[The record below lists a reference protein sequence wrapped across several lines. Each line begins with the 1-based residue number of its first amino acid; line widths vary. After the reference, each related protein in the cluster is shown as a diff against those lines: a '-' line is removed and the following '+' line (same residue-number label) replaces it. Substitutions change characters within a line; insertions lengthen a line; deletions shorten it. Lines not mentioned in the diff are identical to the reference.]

1 MMAAGRAAELG
12 AKVALVE
19 KNQSL
24 GKKLII
30 TGGGRCNILHAEFD
44 THLLVEKYGKK
55 GKSLFSAFSQLDAQA
70 AWDFFESRGLKL
82 KIEAEHRAFPKS
94 ENAEDV
100 RRVLME
106 YMSEHGV
113 EILSNTQILAL
124 ESDGSVITNIIH
136 DSGLIVGKN
145 YVVATGGKSH
155 PETGSTGD
163 GFLWMSKLGHTVI
176 ESDPALVPIAI
187 KNRWVKRASGISL
200 KNVRL
205 TILQGGA
212 RHESAIGKMLFT
224 HVGVSGP
231 LVLNMSKRVGEL
243 LKDGDVA
250 LSIDLFPKTDHAAL
264 DDLLLQQFEK
274 GKNKLLKNNI
284 GDVVQPRLAQEL
296 LIQANIDPATPLYR
310 LTRDDR
316 KAFVQ
321 ILKNVPL
328 AVKGL
333 LGTDKAVVTGGGVT
347 LKEIEFKTMRSKLYE
362 NLYLAGDIL
371 DFDRP
376 SGGFSLQIC
385 WTTGYIAGAN
395 AAKSHVQNVR

>member
-19 KNQSL
+19 KNQTL
-24 GKKLII
+24 GNKLII

-70 AWDFFESRGLKL
+70 TWDFFESRGLKL

-94 ENAEDV
+94 ERAEDV
-100 RRVLME
+100 RTTLME
-106 YMSEHGV
+106 YMAEHGV
-113 EILSNTQILAL
+113 EILSNTQVLSI
-124 ESDGSVITNIIH
+124 ESDGSMITKIIH
-136 DSGLIVGKN
+136 DGGLIVAKN

-163 GFLWMSKLGHTVI
+163 GFLWMKKLGHTVI

-187 KNRWVKRASGISL
+187 KNRWVERTSGISL

-205 TILQGGA
+205 TIVQGTT

-243 LKDGDVA
+243 LKNGEVT
-250 LSIDLFPKTDHAAL
+250 LSIDLFPKIDHAAL
-264 DDLLLQQFEK
+264 DAMLLEQFEK

-296 LIQANIDPATPLYR
+296 LIQAKIDPATPLYR

-316 KAFVQ
+316 KKFVQ

-347 LKEIEFKTMRSKLYE
+347 LKEIEFKTMRSKLYN
-362 NLYLAGDIL
+362 NLYLAGDML

-385 WTTGYIAGAN
+385 WTTGYIAGTN
-395 AAKSHVQNVR
+395 AATFEK

>member
-44 THLLVEKYGKK
+44 AHLLVEKYGKK
-55 GKSLFSAFSQLDAQA
+55 GKSLFSAFSQFDARA
-70 AWDFFESRGLKL
+70 TWDFFESRGLKL
-82 KIEAEHRAFPKS
+82 KVEAEHRAFPQS

-100 RRVLME
+100 RKTLIE
-106 YMSEHGV
+106 YMLEHGV
-113 EILSNTQILAL
+113 EILNNTQVQTI
-124 ESDGSVITNIIH
+124 ETDGRVITKIIH
-136 DSGLIVGKN
+136 DSGLIIGKN
-145 YVVATGGKSH
+145 YVMATGGKSH

-163 GFLWMSKLGHTVI
+163 GFLWMRKLGHTVI
-176 ESDPALVPIAI
+176 EPDPALVPIAI
-187 KNRWVKRASGISL
+187 KNRWVERASGISL

-205 TILQGGA
+205 TMMQGGV

-224 HVGVSGP
+224 HVGISGP
-231 LVLNMSKRVGEL
+231 LVLNMSKRVGEY
-243 LKDGDVA
+243 LKDGEMT

-264 DDLLLQQFEK
+264 DAMLLQQFEK

-284 GDVVQPRLAQEL
+284 GDVVQPRLAREL
-296 LIQANIDPATPLYR
+296 LIQATIDPATPLYR

-333 LGTDKAVVTGGGVT
+333 LGTDKAIVTGGGVT

-362 NLYLAGDIL
+362 NLYLAGDLL

-385 WTTGYIAGAN
+385 WTTGYIAGTN
-395 AAKSHVQNVR
+395 AAML